1 MKRSVIPVMI
11 VFLLLGGCAGQEI
24 EGYTKQYDAWL
35 GSTKDARIKDMG
47 IPTRCHTFAEG
58 GEVCEWTVQT
68 QDGRNETIG
77 FTFDTKGRAC
87 QWAYRGFYGQKKSN
101 ASCA

>member
-1 MKRSVIPVMI
+1 MKRSGIPVAI
-11 VFLLLGGCAGQEI
+11 AFLLLGGCAAQEMD
-24 EGYTKQYDAWL
+24 GYTKQYDEWL
-35 GSTKDARIKDMG
+35 GSTKDTRIKEMG

-58 GEVCEWTVQT
+58 GEVCEWTIPT
-68 QDGRNETIG
+68 QDGRNETVG
-77 FTFDTKGRAC
+77 LTFDTKGRAC